1 MSFAVGDAVVYGG
14 SGVCK
19 IDDIT
24 DISFFHER
32 PSKHYIL
39 TPLFVNQ
46 PSTVY
51 VPFNNEKLVSKMKPV
66 ITKDEAYEL
75 IHRVKT
81 NDFAWIEDRNE
92 RKVKFIDCLSNGT
105 HAEIIDMIGVIINRR
120 EELLNEG
127 KTLNMQD
134 ERILND
140 AERRM
145 TAELAVALEKE
156 PSEIKDLIRTEL
168 GK

>member
-1 MSFAVGDAVVYGG
+1 MSFSIGDAVVYGG
-14 SGVCK
+14 TGVCK
-19 IDDIT
+19 IDEIKDV
-24 DISFFHER
+24 SFFHER
-32 PSKHYIL
+32 PQKHYIL
-39 TPLFVNQ
+39 TPLFVKQ

-66 ITKDEAYEL
+66 ITRAEAEQL
-75 IHRVKT
+75 IKYVKI
-81 NDFAWIEDRNE
+81 NDGKWIDDRNA
-92 RKVKFIDCLSNGT
+92 RKEQFINCLANGT
-105 HAEIIDMIGVIINRR
+105 HKEIIDLIGVITTRR

-134 ERILND
+134 EKILND

-145 TAELAVALEKE
+145 TAELAVALEIE
-156 PSEIKDLIRTEL
+156 PEDVKALVRKEL